1 MEIGS
6 NRGQVARVCEWSQD
20 LPPDP
25 SSQGSCK
32 GVTHTARD
40 PGYEARVR
48 ASFARQ
54 AAMATLGAEI
64 AHLAPGEVDL
74 RMPYRAELTQQH
86 GFVHAGI
93 VATLAD
99 SACGYAA
106 FTLMPADAAIL
117 SVEFKLNLLAPAAG
131 DAFVA
136 RARVKK
142 AGRTLSVVTA
152 DVFAL
157 RDGEDERLVATMQGT
172 MMTVLDRGLS
182 G

>member
-1 MEIGS
+1 
-6 NRGQVARVCEWSQD
+6 
-20 LPPDP
+20 L
-25 SSQGSCK
+25 
-32 GVTHTARD
+32 THTTRD
-40 PGYEARVR
+40 PDYEARVR

-86 GFVHAGI
+86 GFMHAGI
-93 VATLAD
+93 VGTLAD

-106 FTLMPADAAIL
+106 YTLMPADAAIL
-117 SVEFKLNLLAPAAG
+117 SVEYKLNLMSPAAG
-131 DAFVA
+131 ESFIA

-142 AGRTLSVVTA
+142 SGRTLSVVTA

-157 RDGEDERLVATMQGT
+157 REGQEHLIATMQGT
-172 MMTVLDRGLS
+172 MMTILDRPGLS